1 MLHGT
6 VGWVVP
12 LPSRWP
18 DPSFR
23 CRPAIEESCKGH
35 CPKQLKELEE
45 CTARVE
51 KLIAEAKPGEE
62 VPYPPPLLPLSL
74 SPHQHLQTNPK
85 TSLSR
90 PALVLHQSSCTSRH
104 MIPDSACLEQ
114 VVAHCT
120 GQYQDFWHCID
131 HCVSTLHLL
140 SEPARHP
147 FQIQDPHKQ
156 SDGSLLCFFR
166 GRIRTSQNFQSRF
179 EGEGV

>member
-1 MLHGT
+1 MQFPGVLCSQEERLRRPSIWLRVWKVAEGRVLHGT
-6 VGWVVP
+6 VGWMVP
-12 LPSRWP
+12 SKEPHWP

-62 VPYPPPLLPLSL
+62 VPTPPPSL
-74 SPHQHLQTNPK
+74 SPRKHLETNPN
-85 TSLSR
+85 LSR
-90 PALVLHQSSCTSRH
+90 PTLVLRQSFCIARH
-104 MIPDSACLEQ
+104 IMPDNVLLEQ

-131 HCVSTLHLL
+131 HCVSTPPPLCK
-140 SEPARHP
+140 PARHP
-147 FQIQDPHKQ
+147 FQIQDPH
-156 SDGSLLCFFR
+156 
-166 GRIRTSQNFQSRF
+166 T
-179 EGEGV
+179 